1 MIFDR
6 GWVERAL
13 PAYRVGEQLG
23 SGSFGAVLAGEHR
36 WLDRRVAIKVMAG
49 DGTAGAASGFA
60 EEAKALEKLK
70 HPHVLHVHDYV
81 EAEGLCLVVME
92 LMAGGTLADRLLGM
106 TPEQACGVGLAVA
119 AALEHAHS
127 HKMLH
132 RDIKPENILFGADG
146 TPVVGDFGL
155 VKMFEGSAAT
165 ASGSGTPLYMAPEQI
180 QGGRLGPGVDLY
192 ALGVVLYQLLVGTP
206 PFGRDRQ
213 SVPAVMFQHLTQPPP
228 PMTGVAAPL
237 ADVVLRALAKSP
249 ADRHRDA
256 PAFALD
262 LARAATKVFGPGW
275 AARTG
280 LSLHLLDT
288 VRRFALHPRDPFDSG
303 DSRPGTV
310 TDGGAGGRGGAERP
324 SWDFFVSYA
333 RADRAWAEWI
343 AGQLVAAGHRVLLQA
358 WDETP
363 VPYWST
369 GMFEGTVYAAHTLAL
384 LSPAYLETVLG
395 RPEWN
400 AASGSDGARFARTL
414 IPVRIADCP
423 WPDLPAGGLNVDLT
437 GTSADETRRILLDQL
452 DAARSGSASGPART
466 EIDVAPTPVG
476 APAINSL
483 IPPQRH
489 PAGGVP
495 SVPPVTV
502 TTPVTEPTPASE
514 PASEPEVAPA
524 SEPEVAHAPASEPA
538 PDAAADLDTPGPVSR
553 RERQR
558 ARRRRS
564 RRRTARL
571 ATICGV
577 VLAVLAVSVGAVMSG
592 NLFGGT
598 RGDSSDATGSQGS
611 GGTVKLTP
619 VPSPPTTV
627 VTPTMSPTPTAVT
640 SAVGSTAP
648 VAPTTSPASR
658 PTDLVTTT
666 RPPTVTRT
674 TAPPVN
680 SAQAAP
686 AGPGSGDRYQE
697 GSQVSVSGCT
707 GWLNFEGVLYGKL
720 SAGAGSCV
728 ADVIVNG
735 EANTSSSTKRLEAS
749 NYATANSKPGSFLV
763 IGYYSYSER
772 ICVWNAAD
780 PGGKRCSPTFVDTQ
794 GKVSRR

>member
-49 DGTAGAASGFA
+49 DGVAPAASGFA

-165 ASGSGTPLYMAPEQI
+165 ASASGTPLYMAPEQI

-192 ALGVVLYQLLVGTP
+192 ALGVVLYQLLVGAP

-256 PAFALD
+256 AAFALD
-262 LARAATKVFGPGW
+262 LARAATRVFGPGW

-280 LSLHLLDT
+280 LSLHLQDA
-288 VRRFALHPRDPFDSG
+288 VRRFALHPLDPFDSVG
-303 DSRPGTV
+303 TRPGTV
-310 TDGGAGGRGGAERP
+310 TDAGADDRTGAERP

-395 RPEWN
+395 QPEWN
-400 AASGSDGARFARTL
+400 AASDSDRARFARTL
-414 IPVRIADCP
+414 IPVRIADCH
-423 WPDLPAGGLNVDLT
+423 WPDLPAGGRHVDLT
-437 GTSADETRRILLDQL
+437 RTSADGTRRILLDQL
-452 DAARSGSASGPART
+452 DTARSGSARGAAST
-466 EIDVAPTPVG
+466 EIDTAPTPVG

-489 PAGGVP
+489 PADAVP
-495 SVPPVTV
+495 SAPPVTA
-502 TTPVTEPTPASE
+502 TRPVAEPELQPE
-514 PASEPEVAPA
+514 PQLQPEPELPPEPEAEPQSEPELAP
-524 SEPEVAHAPASEPA
+524 
-538 PDAAADLDTPGPVSR
+538 AADLDTPGPVSR

-571 ATICGV
+571 ATVCGV
-577 VLAVLAVSVGAVMSG
+577 ILAVLAVSVGAVMSG

-598 RGDSSDATGSQGS
+598 HGDSGDMTGSQGRDDL
-611 GGTVKLTP
+611 VKVTP
-619 VPSPPTTV
+619 VPSSPTTS
-627 VTPTMSPTPTAVT
+627 VTPTGSPTPTAVI
-640 SAVGSTAP
+640 SAAGSTAP

-658 PTDLVTTT
+658 PTDPVTTT
-666 RPPTVTRT
+666 RPPAVART
-674 TAPPVN
+674 TAPPGN

-686 AGPGSGDRYQE
+686 AGPGSGDKYQE

-735 EANTSSSTKRLEAS
+735 ETNTSSSTKRLEAS

-763 IGYYSYSER
+763 FGYYQYSER
-772 ICVWNAAD
+772 ICVWNAVD
-780 PGGKRCSPTFVDTQ
+780 PGGKRCSLTFVDTQ

>member
-6 GWVERAL
+6 EWVERAL

-36 WLDRRVAIKVMAG
+36 WLDRQVAIKVMAG
-49 DGTAGAASGFA
+49 DGAARAASGFA

-192 ALGVVLYQLLVGTP
+192 ALGVVLYQLLVGAP

-262 LARAATKVFGPGW
+262 LARAATRVFGPGW

-280 LSLHLLDT
+280 LSLHLKDA
-288 VRRFALHPRDPFDSG
+288 VRRFALHPLDPFDSV
-303 DSRPGTV
+303 DPRPGTV
-310 TDGGAGGRGGAERP
+310 TDGGAGSRSGAERP

-358 WDETP
+358 WEETP

-369 GMFEGTVYAAHTLAL
+369 GMFEGTAYAAHTLAL

-395 RPEWN
+395 QPEWN
-400 AASGSDGARFARTL
+400 AASGSDRARFARTL

-423 WPDLPAGGLNVDLT
+423 WPDLPAGGLHVDLT

-452 DAARSGSASGPART
+452 DTARIGSASGLART

-489 PAGGVP
+489 PVDAVP
-495 SVPPVTV
+495 GVPPVTA
-502 TTPVTEPTPASE
+502 TRPVSE
-514 PASEPEVAPA
+514 SESAPESEPETASEAAPA
-524 SEPEVAHAPASEPA
+524 PEP
-538 PDAAADLDTPGPVSR
+538 AADLDTPGPVSR

-571 ATICGV
+571 ATVCGV

-592 NLFGGT
+592 NLFDGNH
-598 RGDSSDATGSQGS
+598 GDSGDATGSQGS
-611 GGTVKLTP
+611 DGMVKVTP
-619 VPSPPTTV
+619 MPSPPTSV
-627 VTPTMSPTPTAVT
+627 ITPTMSSTPTAVT

-648 VAPTTSPASR
+648 VTPTTSPASR
-658 PTDLVTTT
+658 PTNPVATT
-666 RPPTVTRT
+666 RPPTGTRT

-680 SAQAAP
+680 SAQAGP
-686 AGPGSGDRYQE
+686 AGPGSGDKYQE

-707 GWLNFEGVLYGKL
+707 GWLNFEGLLYGKL

-735 EANTSSSTKRLEAS
+735 EANASSSTKRLEAS
-749 NYATANSKPGSFLV
+749 NYATANSKPNSFLFF
-763 IGYYSYSER
+763 GYYQYSER

-794 GKVSRR
+794 GKVSRG